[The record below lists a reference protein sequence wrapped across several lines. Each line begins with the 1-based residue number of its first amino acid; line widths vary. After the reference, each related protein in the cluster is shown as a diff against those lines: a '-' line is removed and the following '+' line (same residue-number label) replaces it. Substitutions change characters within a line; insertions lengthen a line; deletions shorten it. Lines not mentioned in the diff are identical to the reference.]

1 MIGKIKDE
9 IEKRIEPLAS
19 LLPRNPNAITM
30 AGLAFAIISIV
41 PSIYD
46 KPLLTL
52 VLVALSGL
60 MDGLDGLAARKHKMT
75 SAFGAFL
82 DSTLDRYVDF
92 ILVMD
97 AVMLEPSMNLML
109 IGFVSYLGAVMTSY
123 IRARGESLGLKMS
136 GRGLLE
142 RPERMLYMMALLLIT
157 AIVGSK
163 ALLYGMTIFAA
174 LTNLTAIQ
182 RGIIVAHE
190 LKGAERMKVN

>member
-30 AGLAFAIISIV
+30 AGLAFAIISMI

-52 VLVALSGL
+52 ALVALSGL
-60 MDGLDGLAARKHKMT
+60 MDGLDGLAARKHKLT
-75 SAFGAFL
+75 STFGAFL

-97 AVMLEPSMNLML
+97 AVMLEPSMKLIL
-109 IGFVSYLGAVMTSY
+109 IGFISYLGAVMTSY
-123 IRARGESLGLKMS
+123 IRARG
-136 GRGLLE
+136 
-142 RPERMLYMMALLLIT
+142 
-157 AIVGSK
+157 GSR
-163 ALLYGMTIFAA
+163 LD
-174 LTNLTAIQ
+174 
-182 RGIIVAHE
+182 
-190 LKGAERMKVN
+190 